1 MDTVLNLHTPEGA
14 TWEFM
19 VLFLVV
25 LAGPILIERFRLP
38 GIIGLLIGGFAIG
51 PHGLGVIAQGNTTVP
66 DLGQLGLLY
75 LMFIAG
81 LELDLSLIQIHRR
94 SVAIFAGLTFT
105 IPMVLGSVVG
115 FALGWSTPAA
125 LLLGSLLASH
135 TLLTYPI
142 IRRAGLTSSPAA
154 ATAVGATVIT
164 DTLALIVLAAV
175 AGVTTGTGTSVEIG
189 IQLVIGLILLL
200 LSTLWLMPRLARLAM
215 RRLGT
220 ERSVRYLIALTAFL
234 VAATLSQV
242 FGIENIVGAFF
253 AGLALNRL
261 VPNGG
266 PLMDRVEFFG
276 SAVFIPIFMVSVG
289 LILDPGVMVEPS
301 TLGLAL
307 LMIAACMGG
316 KALAARL
323 TAPLLKFSRTES
335 WMIFSMT
342 APQAA
347 ATLAAVMVGLNI
359 GLFGE
364 SVVNASLV
372 VILVSVI
379 LSTFVA
385 EGTVKRIGPVT
396 TEYRPLGSHILVA
409 IEDPELA
416 LPALY
421 AASWIAGPEGGAA
434 TVVTVDDPRNPDR
447 DSEIREQLDLTAVA
461 AGLDAHLVTAH
472 DSSFARGVL
481 NAAATADASLVLAM
495 IRDEPAR
502 AAGSWAEAVAEAAP
516 VPTALLKGDL
526 GRWNSARIL
535 TDEGCPG
542 ASRLAE
548 AIGTRIGSH
557 LDQEAETGRIEA
569 EGDRP
574 VPAPGEVL
582 IRPIRNWNLLAGL
595 PDVPAGAALIAIPD
609 LPVPVSTP
617 APAEGRVTEAPLAGI

>member
-1 MDTVLNLHTPEGA
+1 MLSFHPPEGA

-19 VLFLVV
+19 VVFFVV
-25 LAGPILIERFRLP
+25 LAGPIVIERFRLP
-38 GIIGLLIGGFAIG
+38 GIIGLLVGGFAIG
-51 PHGLGVIAQGNTTVP
+51 PHGLGVIASGNTTIP

-94 SVAIFAGLTFT
+94 SVGIFAALTFSV
-105 IPMVLGSVVG
+105 PMVLGSIVG

-175 AGVTTGTGTSVEIG
+175 SGVTTGTGTSLEIG
-189 IQLVIGLILLL
+189 VQLVIGLILLL
-200 LSTLWLMPRLARLAM
+200 ISTLWLMPKLARLAM

-234 VAATLSQV
+234 IAASLSQV

-289 LILDPGVMVEPS
+289 LILDPGVMTEPS

-316 KALAARL
+316 KAIAARL
-323 TAPLLKFSRTES
+323 TVPLLKFSKTES

-385 EGTVKRIGPVT
+385 EGTTRRIGPAT
-396 TEYRPLGSHILVA
+396 SEYRPLGSHVLVA
-409 IEDPELA
+409 LEDPEQA

-421 AASWIAGPEGGAA
+421 TASWISGPEGGAA
-434 TVVTVDDPRNPDR
+434 TIVTVADPRNPDHG
-447 DSEIREQLDLTAVA
+447 SEIQESLGLTAVA
-461 AGLDAHLVTAH
+461 AGLDAHVITVH

-481 NAAATADASLVLAM
+481 NAAASVNASLVLAM

-502 AAGSWAEAVAEAAP
+502 AGGSWVEAVAEAAP

-526 GRWNSARIL
+526 GRWKSARIY
-535 TDEGCPG
+535 TDDGTEG
-542 ASRLAE
+542 ASGVAE
-548 AIGTRIGSH
+548 AIGTRIASH
-557 LDQEAETGRIEA
+557 LDDEPQQGRLKG
-569 EGDRP
+569 EGDNP
-574 VPAPGEVL
+574 VPASGEVL
-582 IRPIRNWNLLAGL
+582 IRPVRSWNLLAGL
-595 PDVPAGAALIAIPD
+595 PDVPAGAALIAVPD
-609 LPVPVSTP
+609 LPAPVPLPDP
-617 APAEGRVTEAPLAGI
+617 ASGRVTEAPLAGI